1 MILTIEEA
9 RETLRVD
16 GEDNDNIISGLL
28 LAIPGYITTCT
39 GVTDPEALAETVPLI
54 KTSAKFILAL
64 WYNPDGTDSARLQV
78 VIDNLLKTLKS
89 ISRDL
94 NK

>member
-16 GEDNDNIISGLL
+16 GEDNDQIIAPLVD
-28 LAIPGYITTCT
+28 AITPYLTICT
-39 GVTDPEALAETVPLI
+39 GVQDPEEYSKTSPLI
-54 KTSAKFILAL
+54 KTVAKFILQL

-78 VIDNLLKTLKS
+78 VIDNLLKSIKS
-89 ISRDL
+89 VANDL
-94 NK
+94 N

>member
-9 RETLRVD
+9 RDALRVD
-16 GEDNDNIISGLL
+16 GEDNDVIISGLL

-39 GVTDPEALAETVPLI
+39 GLKDPENLVETIPLI
-54 KTSAKFILAL
+54 KTVAKFILAL

-89 ISRDL
+89 IANDS
-94 NK
+94 N